1 MQSQRQTSDAAAQ
14 EQVVGPPVPPPGVM
28 QGYQHALENL
38 VSSGHVSSRSFDEL
52 LGPAPRLPGA
62 PARAPWLDF
71 QDRLNRLGNE
81 EFARR
86 WERSQRLIYENGI
99 SYSPYGDPEASGR
112 IWELDALP
120 LPIPAHEWQH
130 VAAGVAQRAQLLQLV
145 LADLFGPQR
154 LLKERVLPPELVL
167 GHPFFQLPYLNLP
180 PAGNSFLHFY
190 AVDVARAPDGRWWL
204 LADRCESPSGAGF
217 ALENRI
223 VISRMLP
230 DVFQACHVKRLAPY
244 FRSVRDHLQE
254 IAQTNRDNPR
264 VVMLSR
270 GPNYG
275 NYFED
280 AYLARYLGYT
290 LVEGAD
296 LAVRDHSVWLKTLD
310 GLQPVDVLLR
320 RPNSDA
326 CDPLEF
332 SGNASLGPTGLLQA
346 SAKGNVSISN
356 PLGSGLVESSAFMA
370 FMPRLCKFF
379 MQTDLILPGIA
390 SWWCGEERSLS
401 HALENVDKLTIGYAF
416 RRRGHGSGAFR
427 DLSHLS
433 NAELKER
440 LRANPSHYVAQ
451 ERVESSTTPMW
462 KDGSATSAQLVMRAF
477 AVSQGGSY
485 QVMDGGLAR
494 TSPPTAEQAS
504 PHSPLVP
511 QGRGS
516 KDTWIISD
524 EPVEQV
530 TLIVSHEEQITLRR
544 SGTDLPSRV
553 ADNISWLGRHLE
565 RADATARLLRT
576 FIHRVTSESADG
588 KLTEL
593 PALLRAMA
601 GQGQIEA
608 SYAVS
613 GIGDRLP
620 KLESILPRLTFDGS
634 EPGTLRSVLDSL
646 FRVASLV
653 RDRLSVDTWRI
664 LVRIDKSFRQPEE
677 ARPTDLTDVLTMLNR
692 LVVDLAAIEGL
703 VMESM
708 TRSHVFRFL
717 DIGRRLERA
726 MQTLAIVRSCFI
738 EAQSISPEL
747 LDATLEIADSLMTY
761 RSRYLANLQL
771 PAVLDLLLTDETNP
785 RSVAFQLATLQS
797 HIEQLPRDNDQPGL
811 APYMKIIA
819 GMTHA
824 VRVVDI
830 RDVSDRFRQGDPEQL
845 DILVTTFERELPL
858 LADEIWRRYLVHAGT
873 PRKMSPTTLRP

>member
-1 MQSQRQTSDAAAQ
+1 ML
-14 EQVVGPPVPPPGVM
+14 PPGVM
-28 QGYQHALENL
+28 HGYQHVLEGL
-38 VSSGHVSSRSFDEL
+38 ESSGDVPSSAFDEL
-52 LGPAPRLPGA
+52 LGTAPRLPNA
-62 PARAPWLDF
+62 SARPPWLDF
-71 QDRLNRLGNE
+71 QNRLNKLGSE

-120 LPIPAHEWQH
+120 LLITEQEWQH

-154 LLKERVLPPELVL
+154 LLKEKILPPKLVL
-167 GHPFFQLPYLNLP
+167 GHPNFELPYLNLT
-180 PAGNSFLHFY
+180 PAGDSFLHFY
-190 AVDVARAPDGRWWL
+190 AGDVARAPDGRWWL
-204 LADRCESPSGAGF
+204 LADRSESPSGAGF
-217 ALENRI
+217 ALENRV

-230 DVFQACHVKRLAPY
+230 DVFQSCRVKRLAP
-244 FRSVRDHLQE
+244 FFKSVRNHLQN

-356 PLGSGLVESSAFMA
+356 PLGSGLVESPAFMA
-370 FMPRLCKFF
+370 FMPRICKFF
-379 MQTDLILPGIA
+379 MQSDLILPGIA
-390 SWWCGEERSLS
+390 SWWCGEARSLS
-401 HALENVDKLTIGYAF
+401 HTLENLDKLTIEHAF
-416 RRRGHGSGAFR
+416 RHRGRGSGAYQ
-427 DLSHLS
+427 DLGHLS
-433 NAELKER
+433 DSELRDR
-440 LRANPSHYVAQ
+440 LRSNPSDFVAQ
-451 ERVESSTTPMW
+451 ERVESSTAPMW
-462 KDGSATSAQLVMRAF
+462 KDGRTTSARLVMRAF
-477 AVSQGGSY
+477 AVAQDGAY

-494 TSPPTAEQAS
+494 TSPSTGEQATA
-504 PHSPLVP
+504 HQPLVP
-511 QGRGS
+511 RGRGS
-516 KDTWIISD
+516 KDTWITSN
-524 EPVEQV
+524 EPVEQL
-530 TLIVSHEEQITLRR
+530 TLMLSHDEQINLRR

-620 KLESILPRLTFDGS
+620 KLENILPTLTFDGT
-634 EPGTLRSVLDSL
+634 EPGTLRSVLDAL

-677 ARPTDLTDVLTMLNR
+677 SRPTDLTDVLTMLNR

-726 MQTLAIVRSCFI
+726 MQTLALVRSCFI

-771 PAVLDLLLTDETNP
+771 PAVLDLLVTDETNP
-785 RSVAFQLATLQS
+785 RSVAFQLVTLQS
-797 HIEQLPRDNDQPGL
+797 HIEQLPRDGDQPGL
-811 APYMKIIA
+811 APYMKLIA

-824 VRVVDI
+824 VRVADI
-830 RDVSDRFRQGDPEQL
+830 QDISDRFRQGDPEQL
-845 DILVTTFERELPL
+845 DAIVTKLERELPM